1 MKKFAAAVIA
11 ATAVIALSACGSA
24 EIPKASGPEET
35 AETGSLPQDVTA
47 PIVAGVEADE
57 TIAAMLPEG
66 MSTIKVGS
74 NLQSPPATFLAADGS
89 TPIGFE
95 IDLITAMGN
104 RLGVDL
110 DIQNMQFDTL
120 ISGLESKRVDL
131 TIASMNDNATRQE
144 AIDFVNYFNSGI
156 AILVKKGN
164 PDGINS
170 PEDLC
175 GTDTSAAPGSSQ
187 LAWAEAV
194 SPEICPEG
202 EVINVVTN
210 QNDQQRLNDLKTG
223 RAQSALNDL
232 PNLTYIAQTSGNG
245 EDFEVVDTP
254 LIDGAPY
261 GIGFNKASTELRDA
275 IQASLQSLID
285 DGTYGQILEAWGL
298 DSGAIESAT
307 VNAGE

>member
-175 GTDTSAAPGSSQ
+175 GTDTYNQGLSEKRARTVFDFLTSNGVDASRLSGPVGY
-187 LAWAEAV
+187 
-194 SPEICPEG
+194 G
-202 EVINVVTN
+202 ES
-210 QNDQQRLNDLKTG
+210 RPLE
-223 RAQSALNDL
+223 
-232 PNLTYIAQTSGNG
+232 QTSQTLPGCKSETNRR
-245 EDFEVVDTP
+245 
-254 LIDGAPY
+254 
-261 GIGFNKASTELRDA
+261 TELNT
-275 IQASLQSLID
+275 Q
-285 DGTYGQILEAWGL
+285 
-298 DSGAIESAT
+298 
-307 VNAGE
+307 